1 MIVKADR
8 GSRAHGLM
16 AYLVKT
22 DPFTRRK
29 GENVHSHPQIVG
41 GDVTTMVRW
50 GDTGELTHDDAMRI
64 ADSIDVPFV
73 AAGSETPKHVYHFS
87 LAIGHFEGELP
98 RETWNDIANMFTREM
113 GLSSDN
119 PDESCRWV
127 ALHHGKSDNGNDH
140 IHIVADRVREDGTA
154 VTSKNERLRA
164 MAARKKIEVEFGLK
178 LNEGEKTGRHHR
190 DRKRAEYLQETV
202 GGKFASDR
210 RKVER
215 VVRAAASS
223 AQDEAEFVRRLRKSR
238 LIVRPK
244 FGDGGVVTGYSVK
257 LRDTKYAFSG
267 GKLAHD
273 LSLPRLRK
281 EYWADRPLEEAFAQT
296 QRAVAEWESAL
307 KFEPVVAPGR
317 EAREFRPAEFKRLQA
332 KVDYFNEQMLALS
345 PDDHAGWNSIARRVA
360 GAASIWS
367 GRYESAGPGALT
379 ETAHVTG
386 DLGSSD
392 RAATRHVDGGSVLS
406 DLALT
411 AVYMGMKDKNSAVAQ
426 ALFFRQLVK
435 TLQSFHDV
443 LQAHGELRR
452 ASAVREL
459 ARDQLVPL
467 SQQIHQRLASTQVKG
482 VPVDSTMNHIQPE
495 QQRQF
500 GVEHND

>member
-8 GSRAHGLM
+8 GSRVHGLM

-29 GENVHSHPQIVG
+29 GENVHTNPRIVG

-50 GDTGELTHDDAMRI
+50 GGSAELTHDDAMRV
-64 ADSIDVPFV
+64 ADSLDVPFV
-73 AAGSETPKHVYHFS
+73 AAGADTPKHVYHFS
-87 LAIGHFEGELP
+87 LSIGHFEGELA
-98 RETWNDIANMFTREM
+98 RETWNDIANMFVREM
-113 GLSSDN
+113 GLSSDE

-127 ALHHGKSDNGNDH
+127 AVHHGKSEGGNDH

-154 VTSKNERLRA
+154 VSSKNERLRA
-164 MAARKKIEVEFGLK
+164 MAARKKIEVSFGLK
-178 LNEGEKTGRHHR
+178 LNEGEQAGRHHR
-190 DRKRAEYLQETV
+190 DRKRAEYMQETV
-202 GGKFASDR
+202 GGKYASDR
-210 RKVER
+210 RTVER

-223 AQDEAEFVRRLRKSR
+223 SQNEAEFVRRMRKAR

-267 GKLAHD
+267 GKLALD

-281 EYWADRPLEEAFAQT
+281 EYWSGRPLEESFQET
-296 QRAVAEWESAL
+296 QAAVAEWDAAL
-307 KFEPVVAPGR
+307 KFKPVVEPGP
-317 EAREFRPAEFKRLQA
+317 EAKEYRPIEFRRLQA
-332 KVDYFNEQMLALS
+332 RVDYFNEQMQSLD
-345 PDDHAGWNSIARRVA
+345 PGDHAAWNSIARRVA

-367 GRYESAGPGALT
+367 GKFEAKSPGALSA
-379 ETAHVTG
+379 TAHVTG
-386 DLGSSD
+386 DLSSSD
-392 RAATRHVDGGSVLS
+392 RGATRQIDGGSVLS

-411 AVYMGMKDKNSAVAQ
+411 AVYLGMSDKNSAAAQ

-435 TLQSFHDV
+435 TMQSFHDV
-443 LQAHGELRR
+443 LHAHGELRR
-452 ASAVREL
+452 AQQVRDL
-459 ARDQLVPL
+459 ARSRLVPL
-467 SQQIHQRLASTQVKG
+467 SQQVNQQLAPAR
-482 VPVDSTMNHIQPE
+482 VPAAHIRDYSPPTTH
-495 QQRQF
+495 RQS